1 MFDLRFPINLPN
13 FDLTTVVAIAVGLLT
28 VVLILATL
36 LVRSALRSRLVLVI
50 AFGLIV
56 TGALSNL
63 GAVTGLI
70 AIAGVVVIGVIITL
84 GRNKDVLD
92 LIRSLVKP
100 NDAPTLVDRSS
111 LLMPPTVVD
120 QPPPMLNAPAAPA
133 RLKSR
138 RSPRRNW
145 SKWGF

>member
-13 FDLTTVVAIAVGLLT
+13 LDLTAVVAMVVGLLA

-36 LVRSALRSRLVLVI
+36 LVRSALRSRLALVL
-50 AFGLIV
+50 AFGLII
-56 TGALSNL
+56 TGALANL

-70 AIAGVVVIGVIITL
+70 GITGIVVIGVIITL
-84 GRNKDVLD
+84 GRNQDVLE

-100 NDAPTLVDRSS
+100 NDPPTLVDRSD
-111 LLMPPTVVD
+111 LIMPPSVVD
-120 QPPPMLNAPAAPA
+120 QPPPMLNAPATPA

-138 RSPRRNW
+138 RPPRRNW